1 MTHLNDLFP
10 DGPRAGDAGS
20 VVLDDHHTARRLREM
35 IGEPRQSGAAATS
48 DADARALADM
58 VQAAARTAVPVG
70 AGSGESSR
78 SKKRPRRSVD
88 AVTLSAASLAVVA
101 LVVAGTVGGI
111 QMATASPAA
120 SAVESLEADEAA
132 LLNAHQSLKTAQ
144 DRLIADIDAQ
154 TAEVAPLRSALTG
167 TSTAPDPAGGA
178 DDAPIAVTD
187 AAALATALAAVDAY
201 ASGLAAITV
210 PELPTDYARAD
221 IDEDSLVEVGGA
233 IDGVQERLVA
243 MDDATAE
250 ARAVRE
256 KFDALRPTADVAVD
270 AYAASFVPAAAAAI
284 ARYPDAEESLRA
296 AVTDAAARVAAADL
310 WTVEGRSALAA
321 YRDAF
326 VALAAD
332 QLRFEIERDQREDM
346 NQWQPQQQQPQQGD
360 GTQNPPTEGSTDP
373 GTGVTPPVP
382 NPGGGETDPGGET
395 PPDGEGTP

>member
-154 TAEVAPLRSALTG
+154 TAEVAPLRSALTA
-167 TSTAPDPAGGA
+167 TSTAPDPAGEP
-178 DDAPIAVTD
+178 DDVPIAVTD

-201 ASGLAAITV
+201 ASGVAAITV
-210 PELPTDYARAD
+210 PELPAEYARAD

-243 MDDATAE
+243 LDIATAE

-256 KFDALRPTADVAVD
+256 RFDALRPTADVAVD

-332 QLRFEIERDQREDM
+332 QLRFEIERDQREQAD
-346 NQWQPQQQQPQQGD
+346 QWQPQQQQQQGD
-360 GTQNPPTEGSTDP
+360 GTQNPPTEGSADP
-373 GTGVTPPVP
+373 GTGVTPPV
-382 NPGGGETDPGGET
+382 TDPGSGDPDPGT
-395 PPDGEGTP
+395 DPPPDGEGTP

>member
-1 MTHLNDLFP
+1 MTHLDELFP
-10 DGPRAGDAGS
+10 DGPRAGDAGTA
-20 VVLDDHHTARRLREM
+20 VLDDHHTARRLREM
-35 IGEPRQSGAAATS
+35 IGEPRQSRAAATS

-70 AGSGESSR
+70 AGSGEPSR
-78 SKKRPRRSVD
+78 SKKRARRSVD
-88 AVTLSAASLAVVA
+88 AVTLSAAALAVVS

-144 DRLIADIDAQ
+144 DRLVADIDAQ
-154 TAEVAPLRSALTG
+154 TAEAAQLRSALTG
-167 TSTAPDPAGGA
+167 TSTAPDPAGEL
-178 DDAPIAVTD
+178 DDAPLAVTD
-187 AAALATALAAVDAY
+187 AAALAAALAAVDAY
-201 ASGLAAITV
+201 VSGLAAITL
-210 PELPTDYARAD
+210 PELPAQYARAD

-284 ARYPDAEESLRA
+284 TRYPDGEESLRR

-321 YRDAF
+321 YRDAY

-332 QLRFEIERDQREDM
+332 QLRFEIEREQREDM
-346 NQWQPQQQQPQQGD
+346 NQWQPQQQQQQQGD
-360 GTQNPPTEGSTDP
+360 GNQTPPTEGSTDP
-373 GTGVTPPVP
+373 GTGVTPPVT

>member
-1 MTHLNDLFP
+1 M
-10 DGPRAGDAGS
+10 
-20 VVLDDHHTARRLREM
+20 
-35 IGEPRQSGAAATS
+35 
-48 DADARALADM
+48 
-58 VQAAARTAVPVG
+58 
-70 AGSGESSR
+70 
-78 SKKRPRRSVD
+78 
-88 AVTLSAASLAVVA
+88 TLSAASLAVVA

-210 PELPTDYARAD
+210 PELPAEYARAD

-256 KFDALRPTADVAVD
+256 RFDALRPTADVAVD
-270 AYAASFVPAAAAAI
+270 AY
-284 ARYPDAEESLRA
+284 
-296 AVTDAAARVAAADL
+296 
-310 WTVEGRSALAA
+310 
-321 YRDAF
+321 
-326 VALAAD
+326 
-332 QLRFEIERDQREDM
+332 
-346 NQWQPQQQQPQQGD
+346 
-360 GTQNPPTEGSTDP
+360 
-373 GTGVTPPVP
+373 
-382 NPGGGETDPGGET
+382 
-395 PPDGEGTP
+395 

>member
-120 SAVESLEADEAA
+120 SAVDSLEADEAV

-154 TAEVAPLRSALTG
+154 TAEVAPLRSALTE

-210 PELPTDYARAD
+210 PELPTEYARAD
-221 IDEDSLVEVGGA
+221 VDEDSLVEVGGA

-250 ARAVRE
+250 MRAVRE

-270 AYAASFVPAAAAAI
+270 AYAASFVPAATAAI
-284 ARYPDAEESLRA
+284 GRYPDAEESLRA

-346 NQWQPQQQQPQQGD
+346 NQWQPQQQQQQGD

-373 GTGVTPPVP
+373 GTGVTPPVTD
-382 NPGGGETDPGGET
+382 PGGGEPDPGGET